1 MRQSRSILFLSAISV
16 LATLSAC
23 TSLGTHLPDI
33 DTDALATE
41 RKSQVVTAFGLQKGY
56 LERLANV
63 AQPILTENSAF
74 CPRTR
79 PYYGV
84 VTHSE
89 DSYSKHILPE
99 VQSELGLT
107 ETPIIIH
114 IVPQSPAA
122 KAGVKI
128 GDIILDWTG
137 KPIPA
142 VTLRKLDVESHGRK
156 KITVKRGED
165 THELTIETI
174 PACDYAVGIR
184 NSDAVNAYAT
194 GRSIAV
200 TTGMMDFTKTD
211 EELAAII
218 GHELA
223 HNTLG
228 HIRKITTNYILS
240 LGGTRYTR
248 SFESEADY
256 VGLYYAARAGYD
268 IENVEDIWRR
278 IGARHSRNIGRA
290 KTHPTTPDR
299 YLRLKATYK
308 EIEKKR
314 IAGRP
319 LLPNFIKE
327 SPTDS

>member
-1 MRQSRSILFLSAISV
+1 MPQSRSILFLCTTALSV
-16 LATLSAC
+16 TLLAC

-33 DTDALATE
+33 ETDALAAE
-41 RKSQVVTAFGLQKGY
+41 RKSQVVTAVNLQQKY
-56 LERLANV
+56 LERLVNV
-63 AQPILTENSAF
+63 AQPILTENVSF

-89 DSYSKHILPE
+89 ETYSKHILPE

-107 ETPIIIH
+107 ETPVIIH
-114 IVPQSPAA
+114 IVPDSPAA
-122 KAGVKI
+122 RAGVEV

-142 VTLRKLDVESHGRK
+142 VTLRKLEIESHGRK
-156 KITVKRGED
+156 TVTVKRGED
-165 THELTIETI
+165 THDVTIETI
-174 PACDYAVGIR
+174 PACDYAVGLR
-184 NSDAVNAYAT
+184 NSDAINAYAT
-194 GRSIAV
+194 GRSITV

-299 YLRLKATYK
+299 FLRLKATYE

-314 IAGRP
+314 VSGRP

-327 SPTDS
+327 SQTDS